1 MLRVI
6 PANAEL
12 RRLRGDEPRLLEF
25 LRPGEPLGSAAN
37 WRWLVILD
45 ARGVHVLDWLAA
57 AGCPKARYEYE
68 GEAPTE
74 AEIEATPRALNVVGS
89 YNQPNP
95 DF

>member
-1 MLRVI
+1 MSVI